1 MVKRKNSDEY
11 WKQREADERKWIE
24 SNIKNDAD
32 FDKIIQKHYDKLV
45 QNINKDISDQYIKYA
60 GREGISLAEAQKAVS
75 RHDVQA
81 FSSEAKEAV
90 ARAREIFKKKGSV
103 AYSDF
108 ESGLNQR
115 LRLYNA
121 TMRINRLEYLK
132 ANLGLE
138 LINTNI
144 DVGSELAERLKEG
157 YSGEVRR
164 QAGILGESI
173 GSTNIKNAS
182 KIVMAQTKNANFSD
196 RLWSN
201 SDVLKTKLDSILTQQ
216 YVQGI
221 NPRVIATKLRP
232 LLADNVKNARY
243 VTERLA
249 RTESARVAAAAQLE
263 SFKKYGYKYVKW
275 IAEPSAC
282 KICASI
288 ASTNDGV
295 YPLKDVPYLPAHANC
310 RCSIAA
316 WSGEDIEPSKNVPVN
331 VNDANSNEA
340 SKDSSR
346 IDLNT
351 ITEKQLREKGEKVY
365 SDFFTEKRQNL
376 IAESERIHSDLTDRI
391 LAFNKGKPH
400 AGDTYPVLLKAQK
413 DTAKMQIKIQ
423 NQLIKDANRGLA
435 KYRSVGLNKGEGQT
449 FIKGSVKTN
458 MNRIN
463 NVLNN
468 FPSSWGETS
477 KEQPMF
483 TKSVK
488 RGYCNGGVVAISGTG
503 ASAMKTTYHEMGHR
517 MEFLFPNIRRVEHEF
532 YKRRTQGEQLQYLS
546 DVTKNA
552 NYRPSEKTRVD
563 HFINPYMGKD
573 YGNKS
578 DSSYEL
584 LSMGIEG
591 LYTGSIDLT
600 KDKDFANFIL
610 GIVTT
615 M

>member
-1 MVKRKNSDEY
+1 MAKKNSDAY
-11 WKQREADERKWIE
+11 WKQREANERKWIE
-24 SNIKNDAD
+24 SNIKSDAD
-32 FDKIIQKHYDKLV
+32 FDKIVQKHYDKLI

-60 GREGISLAEAQKAVS
+60 GREGISLAEAQKDVS
-75 RHDVQA
+75 LHDVQA

-90 ARAREIFKKKGSV
+90 AHAREIFKTKGSV

-132 ANLGLE
+132 ANMGLE
-138 LINTNI
+138 LLNTNI
-144 DVGSELAERLKEG
+144 NIGSELAERLKEG
-157 YSGEVRR
+157 YISEARR
-164 QAGILGESI
+164 QAGILGEAM
-173 GSTNIKNAS
+173 GKTNIKNVS

-196 RLWSN
+196 RLWAN
-201 SDVLKTKLDSILTQQ
+201 SDVLKTKLDGILTQQ
-216 YVQGI
+216 HVQGLS
-221 NPRVIATKLRP
+221 PKVIATKLRP
-232 LLADNVKNARY
+232 LLADNITSARY

-249 RTESARVAAAAQLE
+249 RTESARVAATAQLD
-263 SFKKYGYKYVKW
+263 SFKKYGYDYVKW

-282 KICASI
+282 KVCVDI
-288 ASTNDGV
+288 ASTDDGV
-295 YPLKDVPYLPAHANC
+295 YSLKDVPYLPAHANC

-316 WSGEDIEPSKNVPVN
+316 WNGENIEPSKNAPVN
-331 VNDANSNEA
+331 VNNANSNEA
-340 SKDSSR
+340 S

-351 ITEKQLREKGEKVY
+351 ITEQQLREKGEKAY

-376 IAESERIHSDLTDRI
+376 IAESERINSDLKDRI

-400 AGDTYPVLLKAQK
+400 AGDTYTVLKQAQK
-413 DTAKMQIKIQ
+413 DTLKAHTKIQ
-423 NQLIKDANRGLA
+423 NQLIKEASRGLA
-435 KYRSVGLNKGEGQT
+435 KHRSVGLNKGEGQT

-488 RGYCNGGVVAISGTG
+488 RGYCNGDVVAISGTG
-503 ASAMKTTYHEMGHR
+503 TSAMKTTYHEMGHR

-532 YKRRTQGEQLQYLS
+532 YQRRTQGEQLQSLA
-546 DVTKNA
+546 DVTKSA
-552 NYRPSEKTRVD
+552 SYRSSEKTRVD

-573 YGNKS
+573 YGSKS
-578 DSSYEL
+578 DSFYEL
-584 LSMGIEG
+584 LSMGMEG

>member
-1 MVKRKNSDEY
+1 MVKNSDAY
-11 WKQREADERKWIE
+11 WKQREANERKWIE
-24 SNIKNDAD
+24 SNIKSDAD
-32 FDKIIQKHYDKLV
+32 FDKIVQKHYDKLI

-108 ESGLNQR
+108 EESLNQR

-249 RTESARVAAAAQLE
+249 RTESARVAATAQLD
-263 SFKKYGYKYVKW
+263 SFKKYGYDYVKW

-282 KICASI
+282 KICTSI

-295 YPLKDVPYLPAHANC
+295 YSLKDVPYLPAHANC

-316 WSGEDIEPSKNVPVN
+316 WNGGDIEPSKNAPV
-331 VNDANSNEA
+331 DSNG
-340 SKDSSR
+340 DS

-351 ITEKQLREKGEKVY
+351 ITEQQLREKGEKVY
-365 SDFFTEKRQNL
+365 DDFFTEKRQNL
-376 IAESERIHSDLTDRI
+376 MAESERINSDLKNRI
-391 LAFNKGKPH
+391 LAFNKGKPL
-400 AGDTYPVLLKAQK
+400 AGDTYAVLKQAQK
-413 DTAKMQIKIQ
+413 DTMKAHTKIQ
-423 NQLIKDANRGLA
+423 NQLIKEANRGLA
-435 KYRSVGLNKGEGQT
+435 KHRSVGLNKGEGQT
-449 FIKGSVKTN
+449 FVKGSVKTN

-468 FPSSWGETS
+468 FPSSWGKTS
-477 KEQPMF
+477 KERPMF

-488 RGYCNGGVVAISGTG
+488 RGYCNGDVVAISGTG

-532 YKRRTQGEQLQYLS
+532 YQRRTQGEQLQKLS
-546 DVTKNA
+546 DAFKNA
-552 NYRPSEKTRVD
+552 NYRSNETTRVD

-578 DSSYEL
+578 DSFYEL
-584 LSMGIEG
+584 LSMGMEG
-591 LYTGSIDLT
+591 LYTGSIDLE